1 MIKTKLQQLMKMK
14 KKVQKTYVTY
24 YNLLLTQDLWQVHDL
39 VNNFSEGIHRI
50 KCRFRHDHRKCEAC
64 AIKCNYC
71 DCFLEYINFKN
82 NLIEYKC
89 LCCNKNYLHKLDEK
103 LKERFF
109 YTYKFSNQ
117 DNNKFILL

>member
-1 MIKTKLQQLMKMK
+1 M
-14 KKVQKTYVTY
+14 
-24 YNLLLTQDLWQVHDL
+24 QDLWQVHDL
-39 VNNFSEGIHRI
+39 LNNFSEGIYRMT
-50 KCRFRHDHRKCEAC
+50 CGFRHDHRKCEAC
-64 AIKCNYC
+64 KYW

-109 YTYKFSNQ
+109 DTYKFSNQ